1 MKKGVRLYSKYRTMS
16 AWRASGASGA
26 AAGASCILNAGAFQ
40 NSETNTST
48 MMPMSRQPA
57 AILAKGSFIQ
67 RRLQND
73 GALQSIVRPPAEPW
87 WLER

>member
-1 MKKGVRLYSKYRTMS
+1 
-16 AWRASGASGA
+16 
-26 AAGASCILNAGAFQ
+26 
-40 NSETNTST
+40 
-48 MMPMSRQPA
+48 MSRQTA
-57 AILAKGSFIQ
+57 AILAKGSSIQ